1 MNKRLFI
8 PAGLGQRRTNALAD
22 PLAPDV
28 IRPGRQNSQF
38 A

>member
-22 PLAPDV
+22 PVTRDV
-28 IRPGRQNSQF
+28 IGPGRPHSQF
-38 A
+38 V